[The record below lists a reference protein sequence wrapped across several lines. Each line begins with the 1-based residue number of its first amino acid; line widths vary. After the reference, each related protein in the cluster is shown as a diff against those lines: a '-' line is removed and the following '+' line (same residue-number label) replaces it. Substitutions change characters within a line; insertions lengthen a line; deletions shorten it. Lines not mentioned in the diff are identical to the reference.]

1 MSQLASHNKFKHNL
15 FRDTSIVVIVTFAVL
30 ILSGICGVTLVNV
43 ISHSGYKYVASS
55 FGKLFFCNEFIK
67 ITSELDKCLKYL
79 INLFFVFQCLVKVT
93 KNEKITCPFLF
104 TFY

>member
-30 ILSGICGVTLVNV
+30 ILSGICGITLVNV

-55 FGKLFFCNEFIK
+55 FGKLFHYLQLIYLK
-67 ITSELDKCLKYL
+67 KTSEQDKIIMYSASYRVDLNK
-79 INLFFVFQCLVKVT
+79 KS
-93 KNEKITCPFLF
+93 
-104 TFY
+104 